1 MSLPTHGLSASVLQ
15 ACATDLAKVVQ
26 KHSPQLNGE
35 LKLELHSTS
44 EPGQHEIRVCAITS
58 DGKEHSLVRVILK
71 GSPSTERD
79 LNFRFDIRHAAESV
93 H

>member
-1 MSLPTHGLSASVLQ
+1 MWLLALSHERLLSLSRTQV
-15 ACATDLAKVVQ
+15 
-26 KHSPQLNGE
+26 
-35 LKLELHSTS
+35 KLELHSTS
-44 EPGQHEIRVCAITS
+44 ESGQHEIRVCAITR

-71 GSPSTERD
+71 GSPSMERD